1 MNMAKPLRAVPS
13 RRPRFISSALGH
25 LRRRRIVGASLAMV
39 AARDA
44 RAQAPWP
51 RQPIRLLV
59 GFPAGGSADIPAR
72 ALAQAIG
79 DTLGQ
84 PILIENRSGAGGAIA
99 AEAVARAPADG
110 HTLLMLASGTLL
122 LPMLRRGLSFDP
134 FVDFQPVAMVAE
146 APPVLCVPKTLG
158 VSNLASFVKLLRE
171 SGDSITYALSGP
183 GTSSQLNFALLMR
196 ATGTQIAAAGY
207 RGDPDMLQ
215 DLLANRVQATFL
227 SVQTAAPHV
236 REGALVGLGIAG
248 ADRSSALPH
257 VPSMA
262 EEGLPSVAY
271 VPWWG
276 IAAPRNTPP
285 PVRDRLAEAIRKVVA
300 STEFRDRLGALGA
313 LPRDLGPEPFAAL
326 VTAERERLVAI
337 AAAAGLKPE

>member
-1 MNMAKPLRAVPS
+1 MNMANPLRAVPS
-13 RRPRFISSALGH
+13 RRPQFISSSLGY

-84 PILIENRSGAGGAIA
+84 PIVIENRSGAGGAIA

-110 HTLLMLASGTLL
+110 HTLLMLSSGALM

-146 APPVLCVPKTLG
+146 APPVLCVPKMLG
-158 VSNLASFVKLLRE
+158 VLNVASFVKLLRE
-171 SGDSITYALSGP
+171 SGDSVTYALSGP

-196 ATGTQIAAAGY
+196 ATGTQVAAAGY

-227 SVQTAAPHV
+227 SVQTAAPHI

-248 ADRSSALPH
+248 ADRSSALPD

-276 IAAPRNTPP
+276 IAAPRGMSPL
-285 PVRDRLAEAIRKVVA
+285 VRDRLAEAIRKVVA
-300 STEFRDRLGALGA
+300 STEFRERLGALGA
-313 LPRDLGPEPFAAL
+313 QPRDLGPEPFAAL
-326 VTAERERLVAI
+326 VAAERERLAAI